1 MEGEN
6 YDTQD
11 SHHQLLLDVIIRAE
25 ASGCSF
31 EPLMGTCPRLTW
43 NQIFLAVD
51 QLNRDGVVHT

>member
-1 MEGEN
+1 MAHK
-6 YDTQD
+6 TPTTK
-11 SHHQLLLDVIIRAE
+11 LLLDVIIRAE